1 MPNGKLR
8 LNLADLRLKS
18 FETTESPTPARGTV
32 QGMEQ
37 CGACTYCTMSE
48 ARLACYNNTCLNAS
62 QTDTGC
68 PDSWNGTCDG
78 SCYGTCYDPTCAY
91 TCCGVCG
98 NTCCGN
104 CHATCCCC

>member
-37 CGACTYCTMSE
+37 CGACTYCTVSE
-48 ARLACYNNTCLNAS
+48 ARLACYNWTCNNAS

-68 PDSWNGTCDG
+68 YESWNGTCDD
-78 SCYGTCYDPTCAY
+78 SCYGTCYATCAN

-104 CHATCCCC
+104 CHATCCC